1 MIPDSPYCACATPP
15 GIGGIA
21 VIRMSGRGADE
32 IADRVFRILRSSGQ
46 RIRSVREMPGYTMA
60 FGRVIDP
67 NDDSIIDECILS
79 VFRAPHSYTGEDLIE
94 ISCHGGAAVRQ
105 EIIRVLLQNGARAA
119 EPGEFTKNAFLS
131 GKIDLSQA
139 ESVMDVIS
147 SESTLALK
155 SAENQLLG
163 ALRERIRETSGELYK
178 IFAKL
183 EMILEFPEHEETPE
197 NIGDSAVRL
206 SAAAIQLRD
215 LAQTYTQGRILR
227 EKMNVV
233 LCGVPN
239 SGKSSLLNRLAGYD
253 RAIVTPVAGTTRDTL
268 EVETSVE
275 GVPVRLIDTAG
286 LRETMDTVE
295 KIGVSKAF
303 DAISGADLLLWLISP
318 EESGEE
324 GDLSFFANV
333 AKSYAERRIG
343 ILASKSDL
351 LSKSSAEEFLCDSLD
366 KIEKM
371 GLSEKIRFSR
381 AISSETG
388 EGIERIG
395 SEIRSFYDEL
405 GQGTNR
411 SLLLT
416 NSRHYDRV
424 NRAAAHLSEASEI
437 LASGQPVEIAG
448 SLIRTAMDL
457 LGEITGDHVN
467 ETLVAEI
474 FSRFC
479 IGK

>member
-1 MIPDSPYCACATPP
+1 MVPESPYCACATPP

-21 VIRMSGRGADE
+21 VIRMSGQGADE
-32 IADRVFRILRSSGQ
+32 VADRIFRIMRSSEEGV
-46 RIRSVREMPGYTMA
+46 RSVREMPGYTLA

-67 NDDSIIDECILS
+67 SDDTVIDECVLS

-94 ISCHGGAAVRQ
+94 ISCHGGSAVRQ
-105 EIIRVLLQNGARAA
+105 EILRVLLQNGARAA
-119 EPGEFTKNAFLS
+119 EPGEFTRNAFLS

-147 SESTLALK
+147 AESTLALRV
-155 SAENQLLG
+155 AEIHLLG
-163 ALRERIRETSGELYK
+163 ALREEIRKTSDELYG

-183 EMILEFPEHEETPE
+183 EMILEFPEHEETPG
-197 NIGDSAVRL
+197 NIGDAAVRL
-206 SAAAIQLRD
+206 SEAAAKLRD
-215 LAQTYTQGRILR
+215 LAQTYTQGRILK

-253 RAIVTPVAGTTRDTL
+253 RAIVTPIPGTTRDTL
-268 EVETSVE
+268 EVDTSVE

-286 LRETMDTVE
+286 LRSTMDTVE
-295 KIGVSKAF
+295 KIGVSRAF
-303 DAISGADLLLWLISP
+303 DAISEADLLLWLISP
-318 EESGEE
+318 EENGED
-324 GDLSFFANV
+324 GDLSFFADA
-333 AKSYAERRIG
+333 AKSFEDRKIG
-343 ILASKSDL
+343 ILVSKTDL
-351 LSKSSAEEFLCDSLD
+351 LSKNSAEGFLRDILTAIG
-366 KIEKM
+366 KLN
-371 GLSEKIRFSR
+371 LSGKIRFSQ

-395 SEIRSFYDEL
+395 AEIRAFYDEL
-405 GQGTNR
+405 GQGANR

-424 NRAAAHLSEASEI
+424 NRATDHLLEASGI
-437 LASGQPVEIAG
+437 LSAGQPVEIAC
-448 SLIRTAMDL
+448 SLIRSAMDL
-457 LGEITGDHVN
+457 LGEITGNSVS